1 MGSSFAFSPPHISP
15 ATPHPLQHAGDEGHE
30 SYEEGHEAQGNEEG
44 CGGGT
49 HEGHEGDESHEGY
62 EKGHEARGNEEGRGG
77 GTHEGHESDESHEG
91 DEKSY
96 EGDESNEGHEG
107 DEEVKCGGEKCDLSV
122 LLVGHGH
129 EQCLVASSRGGVPRR
144 ALL

>member
-1 MGSSFAFSPPHISP
+1 MG
-15 ATPHPLQHAGDEGHE
+15 EGN
-30 SYEEGHEAQGNEEG
+30 EEGHEAQGNEG
-44 CGGGT
+44 CRRGGT
-49 HEGHEGDESHEGY
+49 HEGHEGNEEGDEGHEGDESHEG
-62 EKGHEARGNEEGRGG
+62 NEEG
-77 GTHEGHESDESHEG
+77 H
-91 DEKSY
+91 